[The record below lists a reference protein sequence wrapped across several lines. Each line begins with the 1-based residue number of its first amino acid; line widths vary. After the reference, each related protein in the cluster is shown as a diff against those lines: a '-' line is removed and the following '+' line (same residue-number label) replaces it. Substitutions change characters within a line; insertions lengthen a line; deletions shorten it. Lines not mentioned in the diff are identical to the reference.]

1 MNSILMT
8 LVFIFSAFITLG
20 TKSSMAN
27 SNVWELPKV
36 TVSPSDPYKIDTYKV
51 SDPVKRAPVASA
63 SSYSMPSNTYRSPA
77 PAAMNQST
85 YQMKSSGKAYST
97 APRYMAIHAGTFF
110 NEEAH
115 QWGEYDYE
123 SPGKLNLGVTYRIG
137 EWINSMDL
145 LMRIDYTK
153 FEVQNE
159 GLSKVSL
166 LPLIMF
172 PDARSG
178 FPIYF
183 GAGLGAGFFL
193 EQLSGESHVSLDYQL
208 IGGLRFLDVYKT
220 LGFFLESGVKG
231 QLQVLKDGEHR
242 GMFLSAGTVFNF

>member
-1 MNSILMT
+1 MKSVII
-8 LVFIFSAFITLG
+8 IFFLAISFVQLA
-20 TKSSMAN
+20 SAN

-36 TVSPSDPYKIDTYKV
+36 NVSPVDPYKIDTYNV
-51 SDPVKRAPVASA
+51 SHDPVAAASSYKVPSA
-63 SSYSMPSNTYRSPA
+63 SSYTMPKSPQRTGA
-77 PAAMNQST
+77 VNQST
-85 YQMKSSGKAYST
+85 YTMSPSQNNSFST

-115 QWGEYDYE
+115 AWGDFDYE
-123 SPGKLNLGVTYRIG
+123 NPGKLNVGVTYRIG

-145 LMRIDYTK
+145 QMRIDYTK
-153 FEVQNE
+153 FQVENE
-159 GLSKVSL
+159 GLSKISI

-183 GAGLGAGFFL
+183 GAGVGAGLFL

-231 QLQVLKDGEHR
+231 QIQVLKDGEHR